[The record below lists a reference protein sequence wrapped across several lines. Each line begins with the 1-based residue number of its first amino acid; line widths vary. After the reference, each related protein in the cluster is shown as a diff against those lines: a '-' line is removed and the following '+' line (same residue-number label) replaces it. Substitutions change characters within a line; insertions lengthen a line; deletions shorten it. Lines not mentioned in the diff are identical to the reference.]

1 MVLYQ
6 PTNGYCYNS
15 DTHFLYNFIVEN
27 FKKYKNIKGELLD
40 IGSGSGIL
48 GLLVA
53 KDFEKLKLNQCEIQK
68 MFQFFSTKNSNT
80 NKIDSILYEGSY
92 ENIDFEKKF
101 DICVSNPP
109 FYNSDTHFL
118 YNFIVENLKKYKNI
132 KGEILDIGSGSGILG
147 LLVAKDFEKIKLN
160 QCEIQEMFQFF
171 TKKNSETNKINS
183 KLYEG
188 SFSNIEFDK
197 KFDICVSNPPF
208 YHSDVIKSENESL
221 KIARYNDSLPLEIF
235 IKKTAT
241 ILNSEG
247 KFFFCYDVKQINEI
261 LLLLNKYKFNLEA
274 LQFVHPKESK
284 DATLVLVYAKR
295 NSKSLTKVLTPLI
308 VFDEKNEFTSFV
320 QDIYKKS
327 STHSIKVDI
336 G

>member
-1 MVLYQ
+1 LVLYQ
-6 PTNGYCYNS
+6 PTNGYC
-15 DTHFLYNFIVEN
+15 
-27 FKKYKNIKGELLD
+27 
-40 IGSGSGIL
+40 
-48 GLLVA
+48 
-53 KDFEKLKLNQCEIQK
+53 
-68 MFQFFSTKNSNT
+68 
-80 NKIDSILYEGSY
+80 
-92 ENIDFEKKF
+92 
-101 DICVSNPP
+101 
-109 FYNSDTHFL
+109 YNSDTHFL

>member
-6 PTNGYCYNS
+6 PSNGYCYNS

-53 KDFEKLKLNQCEIQK
+53 KDFEKIKLNQCEIQK
-68 MFQFFSTKNSNT
+68 MFQFFTLKNSST
-80 NKIDSILYEGSY
+80 NKVD
-92 ENIDFEKKF
+92 
-101 DICVSNPP
+101 
-109 FYNSDTHFL
+109 
-118 YNFIVENLKKYKNI
+118 
-132 KGEILDIGSGSGILG
+132 
-147 LLVAKDFEKIKLN
+147 
-160 QCEIQEMFQFF
+160 
-171 TKKNSETNKINS
+171 S

-188 SFSNIEFDK
+188 SFSEIDFDK
-197 KFDICVSNPPF
+197 KFDICISNPPF

-247 KFFFCYDVKQINEI
+247 KFFFCYDVKQINQI

-274 LQFVHPKESK
+274 LQFVHPTESK
-284 DATLVLVYAKR
+284 DATLILVYAKR
-295 NSKSLTKVLTPLI
+295 NSKSLTKILKPLI
-308 VFDEKNEFTSFV
+308 VFDKNSDFTQEV
-320 QDIYKKS
+320 QEIYKKS

-336 G
+336 E

>member
-53 KDFEKLKLNQCEIQK
+53 KDFDKIKLNQCEIQK
-68 MFQFFSTKNSNT
+68 MFQFFTTKNS
-80 NKIDSILYEGSY
+80 
-92 ENIDFEKKF
+92 
-101 DICVSNPP
+101 V
-109 FYNSDTHFL
+109 
-118 YNFIVENLKKYKNI
+118 
-132 KGEILDIGSGSGILG
+132 
-147 LLVAKDFEKIKLN
+147 
-160 QCEIQEMFQFF
+160 
-171 TKKNSETNKINS
+171 TNKINS

-188 SFSNIEFDK
+188 SFENIEFDK
-197 KFDICVSNPPF
+197 RFDICISNPPF
-208 YHSDVIKSENESL
+208 YHCDVIKSDNQSL

-284 DATLVLVYAKR
+284 EATLILVYAKR
-295 NSKSLTKVLTPLI
+295 NSKSLTKILKPLI
-308 VFDEKNEFTSFV
+308 VFDKNNEFTV
-320 QDIYKKS
+320 EVKEIYKKS

-336 G
+336 E

>member
-6 PTNGYCYNS
+6 PTNGYC
-15 DTHFLYNFIVEN
+15 
-27 FKKYKNIKGELLD
+27 
-40 IGSGSGIL
+40 
-48 GLLVA
+48 
-53 KDFEKLKLNQCEIQK
+53 
-68 MFQFFSTKNSNT
+68 
-80 NKIDSILYEGSY
+80 
-92 ENIDFEKKF
+92 
-101 DICVSNPP
+101 
-109 FYNSDTHFL
+109 YNSDTHFL

-208 YHSDVIKSENESL
+208 YHSDVIKSENKSL

>member
-1 MVLYQ
+1 LVLYQ

-68 MFQFFSTKNSNT
+68 MFQFFTTKNSFT
-80 NKIDSILYEGSY
+80 NKIDS
-92 ENIDFEKKF
+92 N
-101 DICVSNPP
+101 
-109 FYNSDTHFL
+109 
-118 YNFIVENLKKYKNI
+118 
-132 KGEILDIGSGSGILG
+132 
-147 LLVAKDFEKIKLN
+147 
-160 QCEIQEMFQFF
+160 
-171 TKKNSETNKINS
+171 
-183 KLYEG
+183 LYEG
-188 SFSNIEFDK
+188 SFENIEFGK
-197 KFDICVSNPPF
+197 RFDICISNPPF
-208 YHSDVIKSENESL
+208 YHCDVIKSDNQSL
-221 KIARYNDSLPLEIF
+221 KIARYNDSLPLEVF
-235 IKKTAT
+235 IRKTAS

-284 DATLVLVYAKR
+284 EATLILVYAKR
-295 NSKSLTKVLTPLI
+295 NSKSLTKILKPLI
-308 VFDEKNEFTSFV
+308 VFDKNSEFTSEV
-320 QDIYKKS
+320 QGIYKKS

-336 G
+336 E

>member
-27 FKKYKNIKGELLD
+27 
-40 IGSGSGIL
+40 
-48 GLLVA
+48 
-53 KDFEKLKLNQCEIQK
+53 
-68 MFQFFSTKNSNT
+68 
-80 NKIDSILYEGSY
+80 
-92 ENIDFEKKF
+92 
-101 DICVSNPP
+101 
-109 FYNSDTHFL
+109 
-118 YNFIVENLKKYKNI
+118 LKKYKNI
-132 KGEILDIGSGSGILG
+132 KGEVLDIGSGSGILG

-160 QCEIQEMFQFF
+160 QCEIQELFQFF

-241 ILNSEG
+241 VLNSEG